1 MGREDTRGQGTS
13 RLSSPEQLNDYL
25 RVTNPKI
32 WVLLIAVVL
41 LFAGFMLWSSVTS
54 FESYVPAHVTAE
66 KGELTV
72 VPDSIPTGSI
82 ETGMKLEIGDV
93 ETEILAVGVDENG
106 KVTASAK
113 ADIPDGSYS
122 ARIEYKTTQL
132 ISMLMN

>member
-54 FESYVPAHVTAE
+54 FESYVPAQVTAE

-113 ADIPDGSYS
+113 ADVPDGSYS